1 MREQNKG
8 LICSRHEERLACK
21 LAEELPTVWHP
32 APADSAGEQLIN
44 RLRLSSSQSSFTLQS
59 WSVHLEPALLRPGSS
74 PPSFPL
80 PSLCEIGP
88 LNHTVPFHPAP
99 RRHRGVTS
107 ARDEFC
113 HKSWLYF
120 MLQCILFTRAK
131 PSSFGT
137 LHQATF
143 PHPNGVSNRNKQIQ
157 SQSCFLCKSPW
168 NASKYFFFSPH
179 YLTSPGWQTRRTE
192 NVWQNISFHEA
203 LKKIC
208 KGVSVG
214 VGNSSALPM
223 RKIHTFFFLV
233 VMKFA
238 KLLMSALVSL
248 SEDLVPVELFHLSC

>member
-131 PSSFGT
+131 PSSLGT

-168 NASKYFFFSPH
+168 NASKYFFFP
-179 YLTSPGWQTRRTE
+179 LTIWPAQGDRLGELKMFGRTFPFTKHWKKYVK
-192 NVWQNISFHEA
+192 VWASEWGIRLRYQWGRFI
-203 LKKIC
+203 L
-208 KGVSVG
+208 
-214 VGNSSALPM
+214 
-223 RKIHTFFFLV
+223 FFF
-233 VMKFA
+233 
-238 KLLMSALVSL
+238 
-248 SEDLVPVELFHLSC
+248 